1 MLYVFIC
8 EDKPNSLAQRK
19 AHRPEHLARL
29 QALRDEGRLII
40 AGPNP
45 AIDNKDPGE
54 AGFTGSIVIAEF
66 IDLAAAQA
74 WAAAEPFIKHG
85 VYERVTV
92 KPFNQVLP

>member
-8 EDKPNSLAQRK
+8 EDKPQSLALRK

-29 QALRDEGRLII
+29 QTLQNEGRLII

-45 AIDNKDPGE
+45 AVDNSDPGE

-66 IDLAAAQA
+66 TDLAAAQA
-74 WAAAEPFIKHG
+74 WADAEPFLKHG
-85 VYERVTV
+85 IYERVTV